1 LSTERCIVPEP
12 DTFFMAMALQEAD
25 LAAQHGDVPIGC
37 VIVDDLTGNVIGRGH
52 NRREIDKDP
61 TAHAE
66 LVALREAS
74 RVREAWHLSDTTLF
88 VTVEPCP
95 MCAGAI
101 VNARVKRV
109 VYGCDDP
116 KAGAIRSLY
125 AIASDPRLNHQADVT
140 AGVESDLCA
149 QRLRDFFA
157 ALRQRRQSRA

>member
-1 LSTERCIVPEP
+1 MPEP

-25 LAAQHGDVPIGC
+25 RAAQHGDVPIGC
-37 VIVDDLTGNVIGRGH
+37 VIVDDLTGAVIGSGH
-52 NRREIDKDP
+52 NRREADKDP

-66 LVALREAS
+66 LVALREAAS
-74 RVREAWHLSDTTLF
+74 VRGAWHLNDTTLF

-116 KAGAIRSLY
+116 KAGAIRSLFS
-125 AIASDPRLNHQADVT
+125 IASDPRLNHQAEIT
-140 AGVESDLCA
+140 SAVEAEACA
-149 QRLRDFFA
+149 QRLRDFFG
-157 ALRQRRQSRA
+157 ALRRSGKK